1 MFVLASAHEPA
12 LSSASQAGLVN
23 NLNDG
28 MAWGLL
34 PLYYA
39 AAGLSIGQI
48 GVLAAIYPA
57 RASSSQARSRTG
69 SAASG

>member
-1 MFVLASAHEPA
+1 MRDPTLSA
-12 LSSASQAGLVN
+12 ASQAGLVN

-39 AAGLSIGQI
+39 AAGLSVAEIGL
-48 GVLAAIYPA
+48 LASAYPA
-57 RASSSQARSRTG
+57 VWAIAQIPAGARSPTA
-69 SAASG
+69 SAASR